1 MKPQSVG
8 KRLGNKFIEILKN
21 LNSVLDDL
29 RASEQELEEKGTTNS
44 TCLYLILAHNKRK
57 FNYKVI
63 KDIQPCI

>member
-44 TCLYLILAHNKRK
+44 TCLYLI
-57 FNYKVI
+57 Y
-63 KDIQPCI
+63 